1 MCAVV
6 RVLRSCACP
15 EKGSREGVRVSFGQG
30 ACECLGRCVSVC
42 VVCVRVCGGLA
53 GLRAS
58 GGEKK
63 EGGEGVQCA
72 CRVVFFCVSCIRE
85 LRAD

>member
-1 MCAVV
+1 M
-6 RVLRSCACP
+6 
-15 EKGSREGVRVSFGQG
+15 
-30 ACECLGRCVSVC
+30 C
-42 VVCVRVCGGLA
+42 VVCVRVCGGVA

-72 CRVVFFCVSCIRE
+72 CRVVFFLCFVYPRVKSRLKSKNSQQVSTLAHE
-85 LRAD
+85 DRAIPPFPFYL